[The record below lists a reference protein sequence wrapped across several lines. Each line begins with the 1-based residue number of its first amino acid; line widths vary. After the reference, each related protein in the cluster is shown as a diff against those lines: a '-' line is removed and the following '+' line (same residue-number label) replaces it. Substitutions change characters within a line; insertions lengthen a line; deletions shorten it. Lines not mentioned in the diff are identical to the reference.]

1 MKRVALTAAV
11 AVIVTLPMVV
21 YGEIAFAQ
29 NAPDQQRRQQ
39 QTLRRQIEQRFEVLP
54 LRSSVVLTPKG
65 GNRRVRS
72 IELTENAINVDG
84 APATGGELREKLG
97 ADADLVLKLSYLEP
111 SARQALFTA
120 SGATPAEAD
129 SAPNLP
135 ALPSPPEAPNPPDA
149 AIPPP
154 ARPPLRPL
162 PPRRPGY
169 RENDRVRF
177 GGSVTVEEGET
188 IYGDAVA
195 IGGSVRVD
203 GTVTDNAVAVGG
215 NLVLGPKAD
224 VRGDAVV
231 VGGTLRRDPGAQIGG
246 KVVDVGSGSFDF
258 EGWRGWRNFPF
269 GRMFF
274 PFGGAALGLLALMS
288 TLARVALMG
297 VLASLVVLVGREY
310 VERVAA
316 RAVAE
321 PMKAGAIGF
330 LAQLLVIPVLVL
342 ATIVLAVTI
351 IGIPLAIV
359 MIPVTV
365 LGLAVVGLVGF
376 TAVAFYLG
384 HLVNQRFN
392 WSDRNPYLTVFT
404 GILVLI
410 SPVLIARLIGLAGG
424 LVFPISGALA
434 FLGFFVE
441 YLAWTVGFGAVALLR
456 FARPGGTAPV
466 ATV

>member
-11 AVIVTLPMVV
+11 AVIVTLPMVC
-21 YGEIAFAQ
+21 GDIALAQ
-29 NAPDQQRRQQ
+29 NVPDQQ
-39 QTLRRQIEQRFEVLP
+39 QTLRREIERRFEVLP

-97 ADADLVLKLSYLEP
+97 ADADLVLKLSYLEA
-111 SARQALFTA
+111 SARRTLFATP
-120 SGATPAEAD
+120 GATPAEAD
-129 SAPNLP
+129 TPPNLP

-149 AIPPP
+149 AVPPP
-154 ARPPLRPL
+154 PPLRPL
-162 PPRRPGY
+162 PPRRPGN

-246 KVVDVGSGSFDF
+246 KVVDVGSGSFNF
-258 EGWRGWRNFPF
+258 EGWRGWRGFPF
-269 GRMFF
+269 DQMFF

-288 TLARVALMG
+288 TLARVALLG

-384 HLVNQRFN
+384 RLVNQRFD
-392 WSDRNPYLTVFT
+392 WSERNPYLTVFT

-410 SPVLIARLIGLAGG
+410 SPVLIARLIGLGGG
-424 LVFPISGALA
+424 LVFPISGTLA
-434 FLGFFVE
+434 FLGFLVE

-456 FARPGGTAPV
+456 FARPGGAAPV